1 MHQRFC
7 LGLGNMHFSENKL
20 KTIVSILNYRNL
32 KSVGAGA
39 RKVETLVRFLPNCD
53 LSFPIFGWHI
63 KADTKY
69 ILKEYCKNID
79 SMKVTTLENNALP
92 FHFA

>member
-20 KTIVSILNYRNL
+20 KTIVSVLNYRNL

-53 LSFPIFGWHI
+53 LHFPNIWMAHKSRYKI
-63 KADTKY
+63 YTER
-69 ILKEYCKNID
+69 ILQEY
-79 SMKVTTLENNALP
+79 
-92 FHFA
+92 